1 MMRSRAVREGAVGLL
16 ILGGVLGFAGLFI
29 WIYNLRLGVR
39 GYNFTILLETVS
51 GLGEGANVRLRGVNI
66 GRVARVDPGPEQVR
80 VEAEIRGLTQI
91 PVNSTF
97 ITSQTGLVGETIL
110 EIYPISGEGI
120 GPEAGTALE
129 NCNPELIVCD
139 GAEVQGV
146 SGVDYADL
154 ISSVDELTERINN
167 DEFFNN
173 LNKTLEG
180 VTEATLAVAELS
192 ETLDTSLSQ
201 LNTEELDL
209 AEFTSAAQA
218 IRGTAEA
225 LSATGTEINSL
236 ISENRARLTSSLQSV
251 EQVAQD
257 LQSISSSLEPLF
269 TDASLQAQLRQIL
282 EETVTASQSAA
293 TTMENLEQLSA
304 QLNDPGTLAT
314 LRQTLDSARV
324 TFENAEK
331 ISADLDELTGDPQ
344 FRENLRK
351 LVDGLSGLVSS
362 APLSSPSTAPASSK
376 RENFEFPIQT
386 VATESTPMPQ

>member
-29 WIYNLRLGVR
+29 WIYNLRLGVQ
-39 GYNFTILLETVS
+39 GYSFTVLLETVS

-110 EIYPISGEGI
+110 EIYPFSGEAV
-120 GPEAGTALE
+120 GPEAGTAVE
-129 NCNPELIVCD
+129 DCDPDLIVCA

-146 SGVDYADL
+146 AGVDYADL

-167 DEFFNN
+167 DEFFEN

-209 AEFTSAAQA
+209 AEFTTAAQA

-236 ISENRARLTSSLQSV
+236 ISENRASLTRSLQSV

-257 LQSISSSLEPLF
+257 LQSISSSLQPLL
-269 TDASLQAQLRQIL
+269 TDASLQTQLRQIL
-282 EETVTASQSAA
+282 EETATATQSAA

-304 QLNDPGTLAT
+304 QLNDPGTMAT

-344 FRENLRK
+344 FRDNLRK
-351 LVDGLSGLVSS
+351 LVDGLSDLVSS
-362 APLSSPSTAPASSK
+362 GPVPVPSTAPATFD
-376 RENFEFPIQT
+376 RAPDFPLQT
-386 VATESTPMPQ
+386 VATEPTPIPQ